1 MRQIPVDLH
10 REPKKFRMAL
20 LSLALIAVPAASFV
34 LGFSAEAPA
43 VGLQTYRPSLVPV
56 PLTLPNLQ
64 PPVVEVQPEPEPP
77 APSQPAP
84 APTPSKAE
92 LALKQIQVSLAAEK
106 ERREEDEREKREEEE
121 RRKAEEERKQKEEEK
136 KKREEEE
143 RKEREEEEQRK
154 AEEERQ
160 KEEARKQREEEAEA
174 ALRAAEERAA
184 ELRAQA
190 DAEAWAAEEK
200 RLAGLRDIYIGRLE
214 NRIGNETDTPAE
226 LEGRDDVVVRV
237 EIFLHPDGELK
248 GWPKVIRS
256 SGYPDYDNEAV
267 RAIIKVAPLV
277 IPNADEE
284 PELAREFLYLK
295 LDISPGKERQFWQ

>member
-1 MRQIPVDLH
+1 MKQIPVDLH

-34 LGFSAEAPA
+34 LGFSAESPA

-92 LALKQIQVSLAAEK
+92 LALKQIQVSLAADR
-106 ERREEDEREKREEEE
+106 ERREEEDERRKAEEEKRKQEEERRKREEEERKKREEEE
-121 RRKAEEERKQKEEEK
+121 RRKAEEERRKAD
-136 KKREEEE
+136 EE
-143 RKEREEEEQRK
+143 RK
-154 AEEERQ
+154 

-174 ALRAAEERAA
+174 ARREAEARAA

-190 DAEAWAAEEK
+190 DAAARAAELE
-200 RLAGLRDIYIGRLE
+200 RLAGLRGAYKD
-214 NRIGNETDTPAE
+214 RIISQIRNSLIIPQHLLD
-226 LEGRDDVVVRV
+226 RDDVVVEV
-237 EIFLHPDGELK
+237 EVFLDVDGYLK
-248 GWPKVIRS
+248 GDPRVTVPSRFPEYDKAALRAVIQAA
-256 SGYPDYDNEAV
+256 D
-267 RAIIKVAPLV
+267 PL
-277 IPNADEE
+277 PFPTDE
-284 PELAREFLYLK
+284 PELLREFQHLNLRLRPK
-295 LDISPGKERQFWQ
+295 

>member
-1 MRQIPVDLH
+1 MKQIPVDLH

-34 LGFSAEAPA
+34 LGFSAESPA

-106 ERREEDEREKREEEE
+106 ERREEEEREKREEEE

-136 KKREEEE
+136 KKREEDE
-143 RKEREEEEQRK
+143 RKEREREEQRK

-174 ALRAAEERAA
+174 ARREAEARAE

-190 DAEAWAAEEK
+190 DAAAREAEAA
-200 RLAGLRDIYIGRLE
+200 RLADLRGTYVH
-214 NRIGNETDTPAE
+214 RITTQIKRHLSDPIHLAE
-226 LEGRDDVVVRV
+226 QNITVRV
-237 EIFLHPDGELK
+237 KFSLHPNGDLDD
-248 GWPKVIRS
+248 WPTVHKS
-256 SGYPDYDNEAV
+256 SGDEAYDNAALRAV
-267 RAIIKVAPLV
+267 IKAAPL
-277 IPNADEE
+277 PLPSDE
-284 PELAREFLYLK
+284 PELLPEFLK
-295 LDISPGKERQFWQ
+295 LTLNISPK

>member
-1 MRQIPVDLH
+1 MKQIPVDLH

-106 ERREEDEREKREEEE
+106 ERREEEEREKREEEE

-143 RKEREEEEQRK
+143 RKEREREEQRK

-200 RLAGLRDIYIGRLE
+200 RLAGLREIYLGRIRAQIESRMGKISPESEEPDDIE
-214 NRIGNETDTPAE
+214 
-226 LEGRDDVVVRV
+226 VRV
-237 EIFLHPDGELK
+237 RVLLHPDGELK

-256 SGYPDYDNEAV
+256 SGYPDYDEK
-267 RAIIKVAPLV
+267 AIRSVIQAAPLRV
-277 IPNADEE
+277 PSDDE
-284 PELAREFLYLK
+284 PELLQEFLLLTLK
-295 LDISPGKERQFWQ
+295 IRPK